1 MNKLEKAIET
11 VKVAKDGMVAYGNRI
26 SEVVYSIQE
35 ELKERNACT
44 KFVTETGMSK
54 ASISKMLY
62 AEITRRELCIDNMVS
77 YSTIYKLKDI
87 MSEGV
92 AEMLNAGMTIQEIRN
107 SLTCD
112 TETETE
118 TEIEN
123 TEDVNSETDTE
134 TYIDTDISSENAER
148 DAKDIREQILS
159 ILSDYDIEK
168 DDLKV
173 IKSLLKSLR

>member
-11 VKVAKDGMVAYGNRI
+11 VKAAKDGMVAYGNRI
-26 SEVVYSIQE
+26 SLVVYSIQD
-35 ELKERNACT
+35 ELSERNACK

-62 AEITRRELCIDNMVS
+62 AETTRRKLSIDNMVS
-77 YSTIYKLKDI
+77 YATIYKLKDI
-87 MSEGV
+87 MCEHV
-92 AEMLNAGMTIQEIRN
+92 AEMLNDGMTIQEIRN

-112 TETETE
+112 TD
-118 TEIEN
+118 TEIETEN
-123 TEDVNSETDTE
+123 TEVDNSETDTE
-134 TYIDTDISSENAER
+134 EYIDIDIASENAER

-168 DDLKV
+168 DDLKA